1 MVACRRRSSLVRRG
15 GQTGVPATASA
26 AESTPGDSWGPKTG
40 PSCRRRSSLVSSCRR
55 RSSLVCR
62 DGQTDVPAHAI
73 GGGSRHS
80 ACSGSFNSARLRL
93 ASLRMTRGR
102 ALAQHCPG
110 RHVAVRQS
118 STARDGTWPCAKAA
132 PPGTARGRAVAQ
144 HRPGWHVV
152 TTRLPVAERSERSEP
167 AAESKEHVPR
177 VRPAQPTP
185 TPATK
190 DAASRAQQ
198 KRAAPNLASGRVP
211 QRAKRARTAR
221 AQRQGRGRPPSDKVT
236 ASPREASEDC
246 SSPEAR

>member
-118 STARDGTWPCAKAA
+118 STARDGTRPRGGAA
-132 PPGTARGRAVAQ
+132 PPGMARGHNETAC
-144 HRPGWHVV
+144 
-152 TTRLPVAERSERSEP
+152 
-167 AAESKEHVPR
+167 
-177 VRPAQPTP
+177 
-185 TPATK
+185 
-190 DAASRAQQ
+190 SRA
-198 KRAAPNLASGRVP
+198 
-211 QRAKRARTAR
+211 QRAKRASSGKQRTCPSGTSGPTNPHPRHERCCQPSATKTS
-221 AQRQGRGRPPSDKVT
+221 RPQPCLW
-236 ASPREASEDC
+236 ASSAASEASEDC
-246 SSPEAR
+246 SSPEARSGAAPLG